1 MHEFSKTGRPPVEE
15 LGPVRKDPFS
25 DRGIG
30 VGDVG
35 PALEPDLEVVR
46 GAEAINAVAD
56 LARDDGDDV
65 EGGWVAAAVARVG
78 GFGAWGVGLAR
89 VVGVVLD
96 HTDAGVPWDGH

>member
-46 GAEAINAVAD
+46 GAEAVDAVAD

-65 EGGWVAAAVARVG
+65 GGGVGRGSRGQGGWFRGLGCRAR
-78 GFGAWGVGLAR
+78 
-89 VVGVVLD
+89 
-96 HTDAGVPWDGH
+96 